1 METSTTSTL
10 KIFAGK
16 NVQVNKKPEKNIWDH
31 WLDLVGT
38 IKKDVQQIFR
48 SHVD

>member
-16 NVQVNKKPEKNIWDH
+16 NVQVNKKP
-31 WLDLVGT
+31 GR
-38 IKKDVQQIFR
+38 KKTFGIID
-48 SHVD
+48 